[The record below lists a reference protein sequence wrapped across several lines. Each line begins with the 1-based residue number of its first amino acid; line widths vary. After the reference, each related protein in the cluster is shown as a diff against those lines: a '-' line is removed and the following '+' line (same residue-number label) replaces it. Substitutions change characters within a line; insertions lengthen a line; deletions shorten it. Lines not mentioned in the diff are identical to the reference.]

1 MPRIAVVGGG
11 IAGVTLAWRLCES
24 IRGTA
29 VHLYTGE
36 PYRRADASAAS
47 GGLTRAFE
55 PDPDLC
61 MEAAASLAE
70 LQSDPVLQAWASYR
84 ETGSVYLM
92 PALGRDTAE
101 LVDAVRSRIP
111 GSVELLDAGRLT
123 ARGAFRDLPEGSV
136 AVVERRAGYV
146 SPNAL
151 RDKLL
156 VELARSGVFV
166 VDGRIETVTREGEVH
181 PVGGPPARFDV
192 VVVAAGAWTRTLLAR
207 TGLPDG
213 GLRTKTIQYV
223 LTPSGP
229 GGPGA
234 FVDETTGLY
243 GRPYADGRM
252 LLGLP
257 TDRWDVPPGAAVA
270 DPALTT
276 RILDTARARIGH
288 GPPGG
293 RTGGGAEVTAVAAV
307 ECYHATGALSLRPLA
322 QGIYTFTG
330 GSGGAGKTVLAASR
344 TAARSLVRTL
354 R

>member
-1 MPRIAVVGGG
+1 MPRIAVIGGG

-29 VHLYTGE
+29 VHLFTGE
-36 PYRRADASAAS
+36 PYRRTDASAAS
-47 GGLTRAFE
+47 GGLTRGFE

-61 MEAAASLAE
+61 MEASASLAE
-70 LQSDPVLQAWASYR
+70 LQSDPVLRAWAGYR

-101 LVDAVRSRIP
+101 LVDAVRRRVP
-111 GSVELLDAGRLT
+111 DSVELLDAERLA

-151 RDKLL
+151 RDRLL
-156 VELARSGVFV
+156 VEIARSGALVI
-166 VDGRIETVTREGEVH
+166 DGRIESVTREGEVR

-229 GGPGA
+229 GGAGA

-243 GRPYADGRM
+243 GRPYADGRA

-257 TDRWDVPPGAAVA
+257 TDRWDVPPGRAPA
-270 DPALTT
+270 DPALTA
-276 RILDTARARIGH
+276 RVLDVARARLGYV
-288 GPPGG
+288 PPAGK
-293 RTGGGAEVTAVAAV
+293 AAAVTAVAAV
-307 ECYHATGALSLRPLA
+307 ECYHATGALSLRPLVP
-322 QGIYTFTG
+322 GVYTFTG

-344 TAARSLVRTL
+344 TAARSLARSL